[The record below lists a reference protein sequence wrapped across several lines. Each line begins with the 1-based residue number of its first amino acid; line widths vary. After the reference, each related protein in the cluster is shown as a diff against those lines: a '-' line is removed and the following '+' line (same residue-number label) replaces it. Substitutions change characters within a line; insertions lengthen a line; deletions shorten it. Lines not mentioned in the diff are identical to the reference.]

1 VSDIKNRYKLLVI
14 AKTLEMLSDDAEENK
29 FNISEEIKNDMA
41 KIVSLLRSCNKLVN
55 ICSDII
61 SKNIDDESFKNKFE
75 IEKDF
80 ILKIFS

>member
-1 VSDIKNRYKLLVI
+1 MSDIKNRYKLLVI

-61 SKNIDDESFKNKFE
+61 SKNIDDESFKTKFE

-80 ILKIFS
+80 VLKIFS

>member
-1 VSDIKNRYKLLVI
+1 MSDIKNRYKLLVI

>member
-14 AKTLEMLSDDAEENK
+14 AQTLKMLSEDTADSK
-29 FNISEEIKNDMA
+29 FNISEEIKNDMS
-41 KIVSLLRSCNKLVN
+41 KIVILLRSCNKLVN

-61 SKNIDDESFKNKFE
+61 SNNIDDESFKNKFE

>member
-61 SKNIDDESFKNKFE
+61 SKNIDDESFKTKFE

-80 ILKIFS
+80 VLKIFS